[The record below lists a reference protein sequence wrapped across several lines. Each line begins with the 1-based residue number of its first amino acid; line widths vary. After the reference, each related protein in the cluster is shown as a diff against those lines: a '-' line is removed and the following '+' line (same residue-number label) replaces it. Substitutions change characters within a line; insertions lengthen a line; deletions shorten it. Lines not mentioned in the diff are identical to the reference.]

1 MWIMNVVEK
10 REFINRHLNQIDE
23 NLINQ
28 FYDALCKEEIL
39 KPKLISR
46 AEKAEG
52 DIQAGRLYSR
62 AELELKLNSW

>member
-1 MWIMNVVEK
+1 MNVVEK

-39 KPKLISR
+39 KPKLMKYSQESR
-46 AEKAEG
+46 
-52 DIQAGRLYSR
+52 S
-62 AELELKLNSW
+62 S